1 MTGEG
6 GGVGSNTVAGNG
18 RRTGS
23 LSSGSRTSNTTITTP
38 STHSTASTASA
49 VSTRRR
55 VSVNGSR
62 PPPAPGSAGA
72 RSASQYGT
80 KSGPCGSPS
89 SVPPTSTGSR
99 NRSAPGPFGRY
110 GVATHGARP
119 RSAASTRGTPPAPPA
134 SAPRPRHNSP
144 RRPDACLTAETN
156 RSRAA
161 PSSAAPLVSNAI
173 DTARPSAAC
182 PRYTNPAGAACK
194 RACTTKGPTR
204 GGSPYCN
211 GAVTL
216 TVTASIFPDTRLRA
230 RFRKSWGRL
239 VNMASMSV
247 AEDLPSGTDAAAL
260 REALQ
265 EVRKVIVGQD
275 HMVERLLV
283 ALLARGHCL
292 LEGVPGVA
300 KTLAASTLA
309 TVVGGT
315 FARIQFTPD
324 LVPSDIVG
332 TRVYHPSSEQ
342 FDVELG
348 PVFVNFL
355 LADEINRAPAKVQS
369 ALLEVMAERQVTLA
383 GVTHPL
389 PKPFIVLATQNPI
402 ESEGVYPLPE
412 VQRDRFLFRVRVH
425 HPSAHEEME
434 ILQRMSVTP
443 PTPRQI
449 LDPDRLLAL
458 QQQAE
463 QVSVHQLVADYV
475 VRLVM
480 ATRSPADY
488 GLAPLDDTIEI
499 GVSPRATLGLVAA
512 GRALALLRG
521 RDYLLPDDVR
531 DVAVDVMAHRLML
544 TFDAI
549 ADGVDPEQVIRQI
562 LHAVPPPLVVWNNQ
576 R

>member
-1 MTGEG
+1 M
-6 GGVGSNTVAGNG
+6 
-18 RRTGS
+18 
-23 LSSGSRTSNTTITTP
+23 
-38 STHSTASTASA
+38 STAEELSTS
-49 VSTRRR
+49 
-55 VSVNGSR
+55 
-62 PPPAPGSAGA
+62 
-72 RSASQYGT
+72 
-80 KSGPCGSPS
+80 
-89 SVPPTSTGSR
+89 
-99 NRSAPGPFGRY
+99 
-110 GVATHGARP
+110 
-119 RSAASTRGTPPAPPA
+119 
-134 SAPRPRHNSP
+134 
-144 RRPDACLTAETN
+144 
-156 RSRAA
+156 
-161 PSSAAPLVSNAI
+161 
-173 DTARPSAAC
+173 
-182 PRYTNPAGAACK
+182 
-194 RACTTKGPTR
+194 
-204 GGSPYCN
+204 
-211 GAVTL
+211 
-216 TVTASIFPDTRLRA
+216 
-230 RFRKSWGRL
+230 
-239 VNMASMSV
+239 
-247 AEDLPSGTDAAAL
+247 TDAAVL
-260 REALQ
+260 RQTLE
-265 EVRKVIVGQD
+265 EVRRVIVGQD
-275 HMVERLLV
+275 HMVERLVV

-383 GVTHPL
+383 GITHPL

-412 VQRDRFLFRVRVH
+412 VQRDRFLFRVRVP

-434 ILQRMSVTP
+434 ILHRMSVAP
-443 PTPRQI
+443 PVPEPI
-449 LDPDRLLAL
+449 LDPERLLAL
-458 QQQAE
+458 QRQAE

-480 ATRSPADY
+480 STRTPAEY
-488 GLAPLDDTIEI
+488 GMPDLADTIEV

-512 GRALALLRG
+512 GRALAVLRG

-531 DVAVDVMAHRLML
+531 DVAVDVMGHRLML
-544 TFDAI
+544 TFDAL
-549 ADGVDPEQVIRQI
+549 ADGIDPEHVIKQI
-562 LHAVPPPLVVWNNQ
+562 LHAVPPPLVVWNQN

>member
-1 MTGEG
+1 
-6 GGVGSNTVAGNG
+6 
-18 RRTGS
+18 
-23 LSSGSRTSNTTITTP
+23 
-38 STHSTASTASA
+38 
-49 VSTRRR
+49 
-55 VSVNGSR
+55 
-62 PPPAPGSAGA
+62 
-72 RSASQYGT
+72 
-80 KSGPCGSPS
+80 
-89 SVPPTSTGSR
+89 
-99 NRSAPGPFGRY
+99 
-110 GVATHGARP
+110 
-119 RSAASTRGTPPAPPA
+119 
-134 SAPRPRHNSP
+134 
-144 RRPDACLTAETN
+144 
-156 RSRAA
+156 
-161 PSSAAPLVSNAI
+161 
-173 DTARPSAAC
+173 
-182 PRYTNPAGAACK
+182 
-194 RACTTKGPTR
+194 
-204 GGSPYCN
+204 
-211 GAVTL
+211 
-216 TVTASIFPDTRLRA
+216 
-230 RFRKSWGRL
+230 
-239 VNMASMSV
+239 MSV